1 MFPIIQM
8 RYSFFGQSGWRSDAS
23 QQMELLF
30 DPGRLQHRFNLLQ
43 QIAMPSLV
51 AQQDRDFGLVVL
63 TSADLPRPHLTA
75 LTEFVGDM
83 LGDRAEVIARKPS
96 SAHRQFMRFNK
107 ENFAP
112 DQTILQIVLDDDDAL
127 STDFIGR
134 IREEAA
140 LMRQRLPADQTHFYL
155 SMSRG
160 VSLVFKPGDPYPDLF
175 TRDVPYTN
183 LGLTLVS
190 PAGTRAGPYGI
201 AHKKLARS
209 HASFVYNDLKPYY
222 IRAVHGAND
231 SRAIV
236 NEEYP
241 VKPEDMPELL
251 ERFPLLRK
259 MLAPEV
265 VTAAG

>member
-112 DQTILQIVLDDDDAL
+112 DQTKVVGKRLVRVLAWYDNEWGFSARMADVAAAM
-127 STDFIGR
+127 GR
-134 IREEAA
+134 
-140 LMRQRLPADQTHFYL
+140 
-155 SMSRG
+155 
-160 VSLVFKPGDPYPDLF
+160 
-175 TRDVPYTN
+175 
-183 LGLTLVS
+183 
-190 PAGTRAGPYGI
+190 
-201 AHKKLARS
+201 
-209 HASFVYNDLKPYY
+209 
-222 IRAVHGAND
+222 
-231 SRAIV
+231 
-236 NEEYP
+236 
-241 VKPEDMPELL
+241 LL
-251 ERFPLLRK
+251 H
-259 MLAPEV
+259 
-265 VTAAG
+265 